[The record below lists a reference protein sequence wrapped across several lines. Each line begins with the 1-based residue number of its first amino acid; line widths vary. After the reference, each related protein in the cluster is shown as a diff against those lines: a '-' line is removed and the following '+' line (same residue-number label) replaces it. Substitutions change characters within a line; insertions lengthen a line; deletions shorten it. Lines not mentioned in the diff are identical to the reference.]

1 MLIFWIICALM
12 ILFMFWLVLPPLL
25 KGESSSPGDEARAAN
40 LLVYQDQHRE
50 LEADLKTGL
59 LSEEQ
64 YQQDKE
70 EIERRLLNDMEAS
83 EQNRPSQKSTGMRRL
98 AYAIAIA
105 IPVAAILFY
114 LAIGNP
120 KAVNVNATTPSS
132 PALR

>member
-1 MLIFWIICALM
+1 MVIFWIICALM
-12 ILFMFWLVLPPLL
+12 VLFTLWLVLPPLL
-25 KGESSSPGDEARAAN
+25 KGESAAKGDEASAAN

-50 LEADLKTGL
+50 LEADLKNGL

-70 EIERRLLNDMEAS
+70 ELERRLLNDMAAGEHSRSNSKTPAT
-83 EQNRPSQKSTGMRRL
+83 RKL
-98 AYAIAIA
+98 AYAVAIG

-120 KAVNVNATTPSS
+120 KAVNIDATNQPN
-132 PALR
+132 PAIR